1 MNLDEIALA
10 TNSEVLKLQPTLFD
24 GLRQTMTEAF
34 QLTAESLKIFGAP
47 YDHWVMQYQIAAQPF

>member
-24 GLRQTMTEAF
+24 GLSQTMTESF

-47 YDHWVMQYQIAAQPF
+47 YDHLLMQYHIAAQPF